1 MAGYPIVVLLLLL
14 TLALPVP
21 QPHGRMRV
29 SGSALADAS
38 GPQNWLGAT
47 LFWLAW
53 AYKHDRTRLEQNLQ
67 WLADH
72 DFDYV
77 RALGVVGGNE
87 FWAARPSDPAWPDY
101 AEVIAGATDLA
112 YDKYGLRVQWTI
124 FGGTELAPT
133 PARRQ
138 QIVDGFAAMSRGRE
152 HKVFLF
158 EIANEAWHVGF
169 SASDPT
175 EVRRLGARLNGKT
188 EIPVALTAPLRGHE
202 CAVYA
207 GSGAD
212 VATLHYSRSDDE
224 GAWGPVTRPWGWP
237 GEHDASC
244 RARLPR
250 VVVNN
255 EPIGIDSSVN
265 EENDPRRL
273 ALGYATTFVA
283 GNAAY
288 VFHTGAG
295 IRGGSFDGDDRKAN
309 LWEQERADEAAG
321 ALARLRRL
329 LPPSLAEWTRRD
341 ASDRGAPFT
350 DGAARVKDGTVFRL
364 YAARRNGRFVAVV
377 LDQKRALTL
386 TTAFAMRVQVIDP
399 VTGGVYRE
407 EQLGIGDKLSIAQ
420 TGGWLLLG
428 QEK

>member
-1 MAGYPIVVLLLLL
+1 MSRLLLGVLIVAM
-14 TLALPVP
+14 TAGLATRPA
-21 QPHGRMRV
+21 GRMRAT
-29 SGSALADAS
+29 GSALADAS
-38 GPQNWLGAT
+38 GAQNWLGAT

-53 AYKHDRTRLEQNLQ
+53 AYKHDRARLERNLQ

-112 YDKYGLRVQWTI
+112 YDTYGLRVQWTI

-138 QIVDGFAAMSRGRE
+138 QIVDLFAAMTRRRE
-152 HKVFLF
+152 HKLFLF

-175 EVRRLGARLNGKT
+175 ELRRLGARLNGKT
-188 EIPVALTAPLRGHE
+188 EVPVALTAPLTGQE

-212 VATLHYSRSDDE
+212 VATLHYSRSDD
-224 GAWGPVTRPWGWP
+224 GAGWGSVARPWGWP
-237 GEHDASC
+237 REYEAGC
-244 RARLPR
+244 RGRLPP

-265 EENDPRRL
+265 EEGDPRRL
-273 ALGYATTFVA
+273 ALAYATTFLA

-309 LWEQERADEAAG
+309 LWEQDRADEAAG
-321 ALARLRRL
+321 ALARLRRS
-329 LPPSLAEWTRRD
+329 LPPGLAQWTRHD
-341 ASDRGAPFT
+341 ASARGAPFT
-350 DGAARVKDGTVFRL
+350 DGASRVEDGTVFRL
-364 YAARRNGRFVAVV
+364 YAARRRGRFVAVV
-377 LDQKRALTL
+377 LDQKRALAL
-386 TTAFAMRVQVIDP
+386 TAAFAMRVQVIDA
-399 VTGGVYRE
+399 VTGDVYRQ

-428 QEK
+428 EDK